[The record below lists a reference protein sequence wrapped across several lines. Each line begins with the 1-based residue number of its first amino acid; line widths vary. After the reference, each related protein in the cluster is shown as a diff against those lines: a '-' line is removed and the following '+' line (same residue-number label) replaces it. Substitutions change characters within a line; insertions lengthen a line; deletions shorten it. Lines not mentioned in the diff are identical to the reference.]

1 MKAQKICDYL
11 MDDYGDMEVL
21 VQNDETRKVLETLV
35 GNKLGIKISST
46 ESIYRSD
53 VSKYKVASLFMT
65 KYNKTLKK
73 YKRCVNTYESSSS
86 NQYADDDQK
95 LVDLS
100 ESGLDYGTHYAMLGK
115 HDYAVLYVNH
125 PRDEKT
131 DDHKISFEFYIIGKH
146 HEKYKDEFFKIF
158 EKYRSRNE
166 KRKTQMIYDLKT
178 GEYQVEKFK
187 SFDKVIFKE
196 KDKLI
201 KYIDNWKNNI
211 PVYYNKYK
219 MIPKLSVLLYGT
231 PGNGKTSTA
240 RAIADHLGLSTIT
253 SIPSNFF
260 MDDGSVNRRR
270 MYFPEESVLLI
281 DEIDCICQSREKS
294 SGKEIDE
301 RMKNDQILQN
311 LLTFL
316 DSPKTFYYKAN
327 DGIYYPVSIVVAT
340 TNYFENLDPAVIR
353 PGRFD
358 VRIQLTDFD
367 KEQAEE
373 MCSVYDLTLSDVID
387 EEITDDFT
395 ILPAKLEALC
405 RENIDKSL
413 KGDKL
418 KNE

>member
-21 VQNDETRKVLETLV
+21 VQNDDTRKVLETLV
-35 GNKLGIKISST
+35 GNKLGIKIAST
-46 ESIYRSD
+46 ETIYRSD
-53 VSKYKVASLFMT
+53 ISKYKVASLFMT
-65 KYNKTLKK
+65 KYNKILKK

-95 LVDLS
+95 IVNLS
-100 ESGLDYGTHYAMLGK
+100 EAGLDYGTHYAMLGK

-125 PRDEKT
+125 PRDEQN
-131 DDHKISFEFYIIGKH
+131 DDYKISFEFYIIGKH
-146 HEKYKDEFFKIF
+146 HEKYKDEFFKLF

-211 PVYYNKYK
+211 PIYYNKYK

-240 RAIADHLGLSTIT
+240 RAIADHLDISTIS

-260 MDDGSVNRRR
+260 DDDGTVNRRR

-294 SGKEIDE
+294 SGKEI
-301 RMKNDQILQN
+301 N
-311 LLTFL
+311 
-316 DSPKTFYYKAN
+316 
-327 DGIYYPVSIVVAT
+327 GIYYPVSIVVAT

-413 KGDKL
+413 KGDEVK
-418 KNE
+418 